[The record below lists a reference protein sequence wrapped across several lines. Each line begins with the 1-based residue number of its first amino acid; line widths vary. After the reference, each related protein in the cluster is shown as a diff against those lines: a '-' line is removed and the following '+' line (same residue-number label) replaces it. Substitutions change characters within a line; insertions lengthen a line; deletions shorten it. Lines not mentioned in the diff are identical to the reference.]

1 MPAELSKILQRVV
14 DMLVTAQETEHNSLH
29 YTTCFPDN
37 FQEVIDEAKRLLER
51 EVSDVSI

>member
-1 MPAELSKILQRVV
+1 METELSKMLKLVV
-14 DMLVTAQETEHNSLH
+14 DMLIAAQDTEYNSLH

>member
-1 MPAELSKILQRVV
+1 MEAELSKMLKLVV
-14 DMLVTAQETEHNSLH
+14 DMLIAAQDTEYNSLH

-51 EVSDVSI
+51 EVV